1 MTNFILIFGII
12 AALCFALYD
21 QIIMPKRFGETRL
34 AILLQKQA
42 KADSWILIGLFALSL
57 IYGIQNSI
65 SAFTL
70 YLLGF
75 AILVTIYL
83 AFLRSPRLLLKQK
96 GFFFGNVFFEYQNIA
111 QINLAENQ
119 ILVIDMKSGR
129 RLLVRIENKE
139 DIEKVV
145 RFFGGI
151 KNH

>member
-1 MTNFILIFGII
+1 MTNAILILGIL

-21 QIIMPKRFGETRL
+21 QIIMPNRFGETRL
-34 AILLQKQA
+34 TILLQKQA

-57 IYGIQNSI
+57 IYGIQNGI

-96 GFFFGNVFFEYQNIA
+96 GFFFGNVFFEYQHIA

-119 ILVIDMKSGR
+119 ILVIDMKRGR

-139 DIEKVV
+139 DVEKVV
-145 RFFGGI
+145 QFFGGY
-151 KNH
+151 KK